1 MSHARR
7 NAHSRRRCHL
17 RRADATSAT
26 LLPPPLLPSPP
37 PPPPPPLPTPHPHR
51 RLASTVP
58 AVLAALAKFGWRV
71 LQRGALAAFHTWLDL
86 MDTRRRALK
95 IAGRVGRRSLLC
107 AWNSWTALGEERRRL
122 RRFGARLKFRQ
133 ASRAMGGWADA
144 VSEQREVAR
153 RRDKLRQ
160 KVLRRM
166 RGDRTQAVSARTP
179 PNPRPPPRSPST
191 PPSTPHAR
199 HSTALQASPTSV
211 MRQVFDAWS
220 ELASAEAER
229 KRALRQ
235 RAANRMRNQLLV
247 LTFEAWASLLGEAV
261 RRQQVI
267 RPFVN
272 LLKNRTLT
280 IVFRAWKDG
289 TAEAKALRKRYAAK
303 IVHTLL
309 AKTFGAWAALT
320 AETRALERERRR
332 IATEAL
338 RKLQFGAVLQCFRA
352 WNGYLVAAREALTMA
367 AARWQIAGAAAAFET
382 WKEMVFESMR
392 LVALGR
398 RMILRTQNSL
408 LARCWLAWVAL
419 LRRRKE
425 ERECSKMRVLASL
438 TGKAELLVKVL
449 FYAWRDEAR
458 ATAQRR
464 IELTIKF
471 MARYKNAALAKTF
484 LAWVALT
491 AHEASLRRAKM
502 TPAAAFIS
510 GQRELMLRLCFD
522 AFVRAVRAA
531 AEEREG
537 ESAQARQEALRLT
550 AESSSKFAASAQAL
564 LQTTQSL
571 SEAVAEL
578 RQSGAKRERFVEET
592 VDATAARLDTIEKQ
606 LRRTE
611 KLLAPLPAQA
621 VDQAAYALM
630 REEVGRLSSAL
641 AATQRQMAAMQSAK
655 AGRHEL
661 ALMANGWHAMLFGS
675 GGAARVLRHMQTTPA
690 TTPAPVAF
698 APPEPAYALPT
709 YQPAHLP
716 ATVPLD
722 ASAFAAAET
731 RDKPRHAPFVLAV
744 DGAGAV
750 AAMSSA
756 AAAAEAR
763 ATEASSLRPHPPESP
778 RPHPPESPRPQSAS
792 RPGTAGRPTAA
803 VAAARAAQPIEYGMV
818 RESQPEYSIVRQ
830 ASRPESARPLSR
842 TSVRVANEPFVEVT
856 DLAQLF
862 STQVPGRS
870 AGSGRPSTTVNR
882 PASAASAQQRAGRLP
897 GV

>member
-1 MSHARR
+1 MG
-7 NAHSRRRCHL
+7 
-17 RRADATSAT
+17 DA
-26 LLPPPLLPSPP
+26 
-37 PPPPPPLPTPHPHR
+37 
-51 RLASTVP
+51 
-58 AVLAALAKFGWRV
+58 
-71 LQRGALAAFHTWLDL
+71 
-86 MDTRRRALK
+86 
-95 IAGRVGRRSLLC
+95 
-107 AWNSWTALGEERRRL
+107 
-122 RRFGARLKFRQ
+122 
-133 ASRAMGGWADA
+133 
-144 VSEQREVAR
+144 
-153 RRDKLRQ
+153 
-160 KVLRRM
+160 
-166 RGDRTQAVSARTP
+166 
-179 PNPRPPPRSPST
+179 
-191 PPSTPHAR
+191 
-199 HSTALQASPTSV
+199 
-211 MRQVFDAWS
+211 QVFDAWS
-220 ELASAEAER
+220 ELATAEAER
-229 KRALRQ
+229 KRALRH
-235 RAANRMRNQLLV
+235 RAAHRMRNQLLV
-247 LTFEAWASLLGEAV
+247 LTFEAWASLLGEAA
-261 RRQQVI
+261 RRQQLI

-289 TAEAKALRKRYAAK
+289 TAEAKVLRKRYAAK

-320 AETRALERERRR
+320 AEMRALECERRR

-352 WNGYLVAAREALTMA
+352 WSGYLVAAREALTMA

-382 WKEMVFESMR
+382 WKEMVSEGSRKVRGRVSEGSWKERVSEGSRKEMVSEGSR
-392 LVALGR
+392 LVAIGR
-398 RMILRTQNSL
+398 KMILRAQNSL
-408 LARCWLAWVAL
+408 LARCWLAWAAL
-419 LRRRKE
+419 VRRRKE
-425 ERECSKMRVLASL
+425 EREYSNMRVLAKL
-438 TGKAELLVKVL
+438 TGKAELLVKAL

-464 IELTIKF
+464 FELTTKF

-491 AHEASLRRAKM
+491 AHEAAIRRAKM
-502 TPAAAFIS
+502 TPAFIS

-531 AEEREG
+531 AEGREA
-537 ESAQARQEALRLT
+537 ESAQARQEALRVT
-550 AESSSKFAASAQAL
+550 AESSSKFAESAQAL

-592 VDATAARLDTIEKQ
+592 VDATASRLDTIEKQ

-611 KLLAPLPAQA
+611 QLLAPLPAQA

-630 REEVGRLSSAL
+630 REEVGRLSCAL
-641 AATQRQMAAMQSAK
+641 AATQRQMAVMQSAK

-675 GGAARVLRHMQTTPA
+675 GGAARVLRNMQTTPA
-690 TTPAPVAF
+690 TTPVPVAF
-698 APPEPAYALPT
+698 APPEPVYALPT

-716 ATVPLD
+716 ATAPLD

-731 RDKPRHAPFVLAV
+731 GDKPRQAPLVTAV

-763 ATEASSLRPHPPESP
+763 SIEASSL

-792 RPGTAGRPTAA
+792 RPGTTGRPTAA

-818 RESQPEYSIVRQ
+818 RESQPEYGMVRQ

-842 TSVRVANEPFVEVT
+842 TSVRAANEPFVEVT

-870 AGSGRPSTTVNR
+870 AGSGRPSTTVKR
-882 PASAASAQQRAGRLP
+882 PTSAASAQQRVGRLP

>member
-1 MSHARR
+1 MSLTRSPPYSPR
-7 NAHSRRRCHL
+7 PRTR
-17 RRADATSAT
+17 AT
-26 LLPPPLLPSPP
+26 LQPSKS
-37 PPPPPPLPTPHPHR
+37 
-51 RLASTVP
+51 LAY
-58 AVLAALAKFGWRV
+58 
-71 LQRGALAAFHTWLDL
+71 
-86 MDTRRRALK
+86 
-95 IAGRVGRRSLLC
+95 
-107 AWNSWTALGEERRRL
+107 LG
-122 RRFGARLKFRQ
+122 
-133 ASRAMGGWADA
+133 DA
-144 VSEQREVAR
+144 
-153 RRDKLRQ
+153 
-160 KVLRRM
+160 
-166 RGDRTQAVSARTP
+166 
-179 PNPRPPPRSPST
+179 
-191 PPSTPHAR
+191 
-199 HSTALQASPTSV
+199 
-211 MRQVFDAWS
+211 QVFDAWS
-220 ELASAEAER
+220 ELATAEAER
-229 KRALRQ
+229 KRALRH
-235 RAANRMRNQLLV
+235 RAAHRMRNQLLV
-247 LTFEAWASLLGEAV
+247 LTFEAWASLLGEAA
-261 RRQQVI
+261 RRQQLI

-280 IVFRAWKDG
+280 IVFRAWKDS

-320 AETRALERERRR
+320 AQMRALERERRR

-352 WNGYLVAAREALTMA
+352 WSGYLVAAREALTMA
-367 AARWQIAGAAAAFET
+367 AARWQIAGAAAAFVT
-382 WKEMVFESMR
+382 WKEMVSEGSR

-398 RMILRTQNSL
+398 KMILRAQNSL
-408 LARCWLAWVAL
+408 LARCWLAWAAL
-419 LRRRKE
+419 VRRRKE
-425 ERECSKMRVLASL
+425 ERECSNMRVLAKL
-438 TGKAELLVKVL
+438 TGKAELLVKAL

-464 IELTIKF
+464 FELTTKF

-491 AHEASLRRAKM
+491 AHEAAIRRAKM

-531 AEEREG
+531 AEGREA
-537 ESAQARQEALRLT
+537 ESAQARQEALRVT
-550 AESSSKFAASAQAL
+550 AESSSKFAESAQAL

-592 VDATAARLDTIEKQ
+592 VDATASRLDTIEKQ

-611 KLLAPLPAQA
+611 QLLAPLPAQA

-630 REEVGRLSSAL
+630 REEVGRLSCAL

-690 TTPAPVAF
+690 TTPVPVAF

-709 YQPAHLP
+709 YQPVHLP
-716 ATVPLD
+716 ATAPLD

-731 RDKPRHAPFVLAV
+731 GDKPRQAPLVTAV

-763 ATEASSLRPHPPESP
+763 STEASSL

-792 RPGTAGRPTAA
+792 RPGTTGRPTAA

-818 RESQPEYSIVRQ
+818 RESQPEYGMVRQ

-842 TSVRVANEPFVEVT
+842 TSVRAANEPFVEVT

-870 AGSGRPSTTVNR
+870 AGSGRPSTTVKR
-882 PASAASAQQRAGRLP
+882 PTSAASAQQRVGRLP